1 MSSAA
6 ISSEPS
12 DAHGEGAAGEGAA
25 GEDAAGIRSDDWPG
39 REPDR
44 EQDREQAPHPDRPQ
58 LPPRFELLG
67 PCGSGG
73 QRQTWR
79 ARDRARERDVVIAHW
94 TSGHGSTVDE
104 AIERELRI
112 ARALGRPRHSVVAE
126 ELVEVDGDRF
136 LVFRH
141 LSGGD
146 LTRLLDSL
154 PDRRLPISRIVALA
168 YDVAVALAQAH
179 ESGVVHGD
187 VAPGNILFDAD
198 GRAVLSDFGLA
209 RLVDEEPAVG
219 LQGTPTYLAPEAIR
233 GEQIGFESD
242 LYAFGCVLYEALTGR
257 SPFAGFASVPD
268 LLQRHQIATPCELRS
283 LRPETPRLLA
293 RLVESLMAKDP
304 GSRPARSRDVAGAI
318 WGMKSAWNQ
327 YARSQPARGEP
338 PQPVGRDEERARF
351 EAGLEMA
358 LRGRSH
364 WILLAGENGLGKT
377 RLARNAIEE
386 ADRRGFLVLYAAVP
400 ESRRLPHG
408 PIVDLLVQ
416 TGFARL
422 HELDEEDAGLL
433 RQLMYLTDETSEA
446 PSAGHPIASRTRLH
460 RLVASQLAALCRQ
473 TPIALVID
481 DLHQADTASLDLLAA
496 LEQTFRAPTAGSP
509 ALGSPSLDSTSRLL
523 VFGTYRATRAPRSL
537 LDLAKAVATRSHGD
551 HSILSGL
558 REEDV
563 RQYLIARGLE
573 LPSRRLIEE
582 LQKASGGNPF
592 LLKEIVRQLRDSDE
606 RWPSGSSVS
615 SLCHLPT
622 PSKIVDWIAHQLEP
636 LSPDCL
642 QALSTFAIGG
652 SELGLHS
659 FEKILHARGCA
670 PQRAIEEA
678 LQSGLVT
685 LRQGQI
691 QFDHAIVREA
701 VVRRLGPE
709 QRRGL
714 HRQIAAAWTDA
725 AHRQSHVRE
734 IAIAHHLFASGSRED
749 ADEVVR
755 LAERTARQAFDRF
768 AWAEA
773 IQLLEYGLERA
784 EAPDVRARLHHQIAR
799 AHFQRLDEA
808 PCLHHYDQARRI
820 YQAME
825 DHAALARVLAAM
837 LRATVWLRPEDPDR
851 AATGPRQV
859 REALDA
865 LGPEEHGLR
874 AALLCALAEYEHY
887 CGDSRRA
894 ERLALSA
901 LALPLAEADPGLRS
915 DLEFT
920 LATVHHDTL
929 RLREGLEAWT
939 RGAAH
944 ARSAGDDAAATR
956 CLQRAQVSRF
966 CLGELDALERER
978 EAEGWIRQRIHAPG
992 DAAMAA
998 SVELKL
1004 AALRGDWKAVEDQA
1018 EALRILLH
1026 RSRNP
1031 WSLLACA
1038 YSLACARATQGDGAG
1053 ARRAIDWTRDFELS
1067 YAASSRSEH
1076 LDRAFRWLSD
1086 LYAGER
1092 IGSAA
1097 ADWTILG
1104 ERIARSD
1111 DSTIGLA
1118 EACLAVELAD
1128 ALRDGALAASAL
1140 TRLER
1145 ADAKGWVFLTG
1156 WPFFIPRLLGV
1167 AAVLI
1172 GDLER
1177 AHQAFQRALAL
1188 TEKLRLPIERGRSRL
1203 DLAQM
1208 LALRNA
1214 DGDRGEALRLAT
1226 VARRDLALCPRSVF
1240 ARRAEK
1246 LVHYLEA
1253 SLEPGRPA
1261 RSGTGQA
1268 GPDQRRSSS
1277 KARINE

>member
-12 DAHGEGAAGEGAA
+12 GARGEG
-25 GEDAAGIRSDDWPG
+25 AAGIRSDDRTDRQWNPPAG
-39 REPDR
+39 RPR
-44 EQDREQAPHPDRPQ
+44 
-58 LPPRFELLG
+58 LPTRFELLG

-79 ARDRARERDVVIAHW
+79 ARDRAHDREVVIAYW
-94 TSGHGSTVDE
+94 TCDDGCVASD
-104 AIERELRI
+104 AIRQELRI
-112 ARALGRPRHSVVAE
+112 AAALGRRRHHVVAE
-126 ELVEVDGDRF
+126 ELVEVEGDRF

-141 LSGGD
+141 LPGGD
-146 LTRLLDSL
+146 LTRLLDSR
-154 PDRRLPISRIVALA
+154 PDRRLPISRVVALA

-179 ESGVVHGD
+179 QSGVVHGD

-209 RLVDEEPAVG
+209 RFADEEPIPG

-233 GEQIGFESD
+233 GEAPGFASD
-242 LYAFGCVLYEALTGR
+242 LYALGCVLYEALTGR
-257 SPFAGFASVPD
+257 SPFEGSTSISE
-268 LLQRHQIATPCELRS
+268 LLQRHQIETPTELRA
-283 LRPETPRLLA
+283 LRPETPGLLA

-304 GSRPARSRDVAGAI
+304 ESRPARSRDVAGAI

-327 YARSQPARGEP
+327 YARSQPAPDEPAQPIGRG
-338 PQPVGRDEERARF
+338 EERARF
-351 EAGLEMA
+351 EAGLETA
-358 LRGRSH
+358 LRGHSH

-377 RLARNAIEE
+377 RLARSAIEE
-386 ADRRGFLVLYAAVP
+386 ADRHGFLVLSATVS

-408 PIVDLLVQ
+408 AIVDLLVQ

-422 HELDEEDAGLL
+422 RELDEEDAGLL
-433 RQLMYLTDETSEA
+433 RQLMYLTDDRSEN
-446 PSAGHPIASRTRLH
+446 PSAGHFIASRTRLH
-460 RLVASQLAALCRQ
+460 RIVASQLAALCRQ
-473 TPIALVID
+473 IPIALVID
-481 DLHQADTASLDLLAA
+481 DLHHADTASLDLLAA
-496 LEQTFRAPTAGSP
+496 LEQTFRAPTVDSP
-509 ALGSPSLDSTSRLL
+509 TLGLPSLDPASRLL

-537 LDLAKAVATRSHGD
+537 LDLAKAVAKRSHGD

-558 REEDV
+558 REEEV
-563 RQYLIARGLE
+563 RQYLIARGAE

-582 LQKASGGNPF
+582 LQQASGGNPF

-606 RWPSGSSVS
+606 GWPSAPSVP
-615 SLCHLPT
+615 SLFHLPT
-622 PSKIVDWIAHQLEP
+622 PSKIVDWIAHRLEP
-636 LSPDCL
+636 LSPDCI

-670 PQRAIEEA
+670 PERAIEEA

-691 QFDHAIVREA
+691 QFDHAIVRET
-701 VVRRLGPE
+701 VVRRLVPE
-709 QRRGL
+709 ERREL
-714 HRQIAAAWTDA
+714 HRQIAAAWTEA

-734 IAIAHHLFASGSRED
+734 IAIAHHLFAAGSRAD

-755 LAERTARQAFDRF
+755 LAERTAGQAFERF

-808 PCLHHYDQARRI
+808 PCLHHYEQARRI

-825 DHAALARVLAAM
+825 DHGALARVLAAM

-865 LGPEEHGLR
+865 LGPDGHGLR

-887 CGDSRRA
+887 CGDSLRA
-894 ERLALSA
+894 ERMALSA

-920 LATVHHDTL
+920 LATVLHDTL

-939 RGAAH
+939 RGAAQ

-966 CLGELDALERER
+966 CLGELDALEGDRGT
-978 EAEGWIRQRIHAPG
+978 EGWVRQRIHAPG

-1004 AALRGDWKAVEDQA
+1004 AVLRGDWKAAEDQA
-1018 EALRILLH
+1018 EDLQVLLH

-1038 YSLACARATQGDGAG
+1038 YSLACARATQGDAAG

-1067 YAASSRSEH
+1067 FAAASHSEH

-1092 IGSAA
+1092 LGSAA
-1097 ADWTILG
+1097 TDPTSLH
-1104 ERIARSD
+1104 ERIERGD
-1111 DSTIGLA
+1111 DSTFGLA
-1118 EACLAVELAD
+1118 DACIAVELAD
-1128 ALRDGALAASAL
+1128 HLRDGALAAVAL
-1140 TRLER
+1140 ARLER
-1145 ADAKGWVFLTG
+1145 AAARGWVFMTG
-1156 WPFFIPRLLGV
+1156 WPFFIPRLQSV

-1177 AHQAFQRALAL
+1177 AGQGFQRALAWA
-1188 TEKLRLPIERGRSRL
+1188 EALRLPVERGRSRL

-1208 LALRNA
+1208 FVLRGA
-1214 DGDRGEALRLAT
+1214 EGDRAEGLRLARL
-1226 VARRDLALCPRSVF
+1226 ARRDLAVCPRSVF
-1240 ARRAEK
+1240 AHRAEK
-1246 LVHYLEA
+1246 LARYLEA
-1253 SLEPGRPA
+1253 SI
-1261 RSGTGQA
+1261 GTDRASDSPMAEA
-1268 GPDQRRSSS
+1268 GPAQLLSRS